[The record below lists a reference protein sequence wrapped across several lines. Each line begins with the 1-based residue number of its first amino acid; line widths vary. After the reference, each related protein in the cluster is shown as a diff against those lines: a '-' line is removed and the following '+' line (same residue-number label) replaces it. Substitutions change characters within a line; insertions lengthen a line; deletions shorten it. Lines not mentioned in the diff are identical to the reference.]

1 VTALCP
7 EPAEGLDIHEVA
19 DGLVVYDP
27 AADRVHYLNPT
38 ASIVLSLCD
47 GTHDEAQLAHLVAAA
62 FQLEDPPVD
71 DVRTCVAQLRA
82 EGVLRPE

>member
-1 VTALCP
+1 MASCP
-7 EPAEGLDIHEVA
+7 QPADGLDIHEVA

-47 GTHDEAQLAHLVAAA
+47 GTHDEQQLADLVGAA
-62 FQLEDPPVD
+62 FQLDEPPVAE
-71 DVRTCVAQLRA
+71 VQACIAQLRT
-82 EGVLRPE
+82 EGVLRGDS